1 MAQAGSLA
9 LLLVG
14 ASLFGV
20 ATRVA
25 FPPAAWIGI
34 AALVHG
40 SRSMRPLLGVPLLWL
55 ALYVSLGVARR
66 DTLPVPGP
74 IFMGIFAVEATIMTL
89 PFVVDRIVFPRIG
102 GVAATLVFP
111 MALVAAEFLRSRF
124 TPAAS
129 WGSIAYSQYGFMP
142 LMQVAAVAGIW
153 GITFV
158 VAWFA
163 STFELAW
170 SRSFSWTEIRGPVL
184 TYGVALVAIL
194 FVGCVRLMA
203 APTDRATIRTATLNR
218 PIDLF
223 APGEMTRISEGRVS
237 ASEREPF
244 KVKLSRLHDWFLE
257 GSRREARAGAR
268 LIVWPEQNLLVFDDD
283 EAAFLERARRLA
295 ADERVYLAMGMGTIH
310 LGDRLPFE
318 NKLVLIDP
326 SGQIVMSH
334 LKNRPVAGWEAN
346 IMRRGHDGIPVVA
359 TDAGRMAAPICF
371 EADFPDFIRQA
382 GQNDADLL
390 ILPVNDWKS
399 IKNIHF
405 QMHVFRAIENGVPL
419 VRAAASG
426 LSVAID
432 PWGRVLSMSDFYAA
446 GDRTM
451 TAQLPMGRIPTLY
464 ARSGDWFSWL
474 CVAGLAAML
483 SVVMIGTAQ
492 RAMVQSPPG
501 VQKARLAVHSER

>member
-1 MAQAGSLA
+1 MAQAGSLV

-25 FPPAAWIGI
+25 FPPAAWIGL
-34 AALVHG
+34 AALVHA
-40 SRSMRPLLGVPLLWL
+40 SRSMRTVPGVPLLWL
-55 ALYVSLGVARR
+55 ALYVSLGIAKR

-74 IFMGIFAVEATIMTL
+74 IYMVILAVEATIVTL
-89 PFVVDRIVFPRIG
+89 PFVVDRIVSPRIG

-111 MALVAAEFLRSRF
+111 MALVTAEFLRSRF

-170 SRSFSWTEIRGPVL
+170 SRGFNWTEIRGSVL
-184 TYGVALVAIL
+184 TCGVALLAIL
-194 FVGCVRLMA
+194 LAGCIRLMA
-203 APTDRATIRTATLNR
+203 APTDRASIRTATLNR

-223 APGEMTRISEGRVS
+223 GPGEMTKISEGRVS

-244 KVKLSRLHDWFLE
+244 NAKLSRLHDWFLE

-283 EAAFLERARRLA
+283 EPAFLERARRLA

-326 SGQIVMSH
+326 SGQIVTSH
-334 LKNRPVAGWEAN
+334 LKNRPVIGWEAS
-346 IMRRGHDGIPVVA
+346 IMRRGHEGVPVVA
-359 TDAGRMAAPICF
+359 TDTGRMAAAICF

-390 ILPVNDWKS
+390 ILPVNEWKS

-426 LSVAID
+426 LSAAID

-464 ARSGDWFSWL
+464 ARRSGDWFSWL
-474 CVAGLAAML
+474 CVAGLAAMFA
-483 SVVMIGTAQ
+483 VVMIGTAQ
-492 RAMVQSPPG
+492 RSVMQLMTRELFVFG
-501 VQKARLAVHSER
+501 RTK

>member
-1 MAQAGSLA
+1 MAQAGSL
-9 LLLVG
+9 LSLLVG

-20 ATRVA
+20 ASRLA
-25 FPPAAWIGI
+25 LPPAAWIGL
-34 AALVHG
+34 AALVHA
-40 SRSMRPLLGVPLLWL
+40 SRSISTVRGLPLFWL
-55 ALYVSLGVARR
+55 ALYVSLGIAKR
-66 DTLPVPGP
+66 DTLPIPVP
-74 IFMGIFAVEATIMTL
+74 IYMAITALEATIVTL
-89 PFVVDRIVFPRIG
+89 PFAVDRIVSPRLS

-153 GITFV
+153 SITFV
-158 VAWFA
+158 IAWFA
-163 STFELAW
+163 STFELAR
-170 SRSFSWTEIRGPVL
+170 SRGFNWTEIRGPVL
-184 TYGVALVAIL
+184 TYGIFVLTIL
-194 FVGCVRLMA
+194 CTGSIRLMA
-203 APTDRATIRTATLNR
+203 APTDRASIRTATLNR

-223 APGEMTRISEGRVS
+223 APGEMTKISEGRVS

-244 KVKLSRLHDWFLE
+244 RAKLLRLHDWFLE

-283 EAAFLERARRLA
+283 EPAFLARARRLA

-318 NKLVLIDP
+318 NKLVLVDP
-326 SGQIVMSH
+326 SGEVVTAH

-346 IMRRGHDGIPVVA
+346 IMRRGHDGIPVVP
-359 TDAGRMAAPICF
+359 TETGRMAAAICF

-390 ILPVNDWKS
+390 ILPVNEWKS
-399 IKNIHF
+399 IKNLHF

-426 LSVAID
+426 LSAAID
-432 PWGRVLSMSDFYAA
+432 PWGRVLSVSDFYSA

-451 TAQLPMGRIPTLY
+451 TAQVPVGRITTIY
-464 ARSGDWFSWL
+464 ARTGDWFSWV
-474 CVAGLAAML
+474 CVAGLATML
-483 SVVMIGTAQ
+483 AVALMGTAE
-492 RAMVQSPPG
+492 RSAMRVMMRELP
-501 VQKARLAVHSER
+501 VFARTK

>member
-1 MAQAGSLA
+1 MAQAGFILS
-9 LLLVG
+9 LLVG

-20 ATRVA
+20 ASRVA
-25 FPPAAWIGI
+25 FPPAAWIGL
-34 AALVHG
+34 AALVHA
-40 SRSMRPLLGVPLLWL
+40 SRSTRPVPGAALLWL
-55 ALYVSLGVARR
+55 VLYGALWIAKR
-66 DTLPVPGP
+66 DTSPVPGP
-74 IFMGIFAVEATIMTL
+74 IYLVVIAAEATIVTL
-89 PFVVDRIVFPRIG
+89 AFVADRIASPRIS
-102 GVAATLVFP
+102 GVLATLIFP
-111 MALVAAEFLRSRF
+111 MALVSAEFLRSRF

-142 LMQVAAVAGIW
+142 LMQLPALVGLW

-170 SRSFSWTEIRGPVL
+170 SRSFNWTDIRGPVL
-184 TYGVALVAIL
+184 TYGIVLVSIL
-194 FVGCVRLMA
+194 FAGWVRLMA
-203 APTDRATIRTATLNR
+203 APTDRASIRTATLNR

-237 ASEREPF
+237 AAERGPF
-244 KVKLSRLHDWFLE
+244 DAKLSRLHDWFLD

-283 EAAFLERARRLA
+283 EPAFLERARRLA
-295 ADERVYLAMGMGTIH
+295 ADEHVYLAMGMGTIH

-326 SGQIVMSH
+326 SGQIITSH
-334 LKNRPVAGWEAN
+334 LKNRPVAGWEAG

-359 TDAGRMAAPICF
+359 TVAGRMGAAICF
-371 EADFPDFIRQA
+371 EADFSDFMSQA
-382 GQNDADLL
+382 GRNDADLL
-390 ILPVNDWKS
+390 ILPVNDWRS

-405 QMHVFRAIENGVPL
+405 QMHVFRAIENGMPI

-426 LSVAID
+426 LSAAID
-432 PWGRVLSMSDFYAA
+432 PWGRVLSVSDYYAA

-464 ARSGDWFSWL
+464 ARTGDWFSWL

-483 SVVMIGTAQ
+483 AVVLVGKST
-492 RAMVQSPPG
+492 VVP
-501 VQKARLAVHSER
+501 

>member
-1 MAQAGSLA
+1 MAQAGSIIP
-9 LLLVG
+9 LLVG
-14 ASLFGV
+14 ASLLGV
-20 ATRVA
+20 ASRLA
-25 FPPAAWIGI
+25 FPPAAWIGL
-34 AALVHG
+34 AALVHV
-40 SRSMRPLLGVPLLWL
+40 SRTMRTIPGVPLLWL
-55 ALYVSLGVARR
+55 ALYVSLSIATR
-66 DTLPVPGP
+66 DTMPVPGP
-74 IFMGIFAVEATIMTL
+74 IYMVICAVEATIVTL
-89 PFVVDRIVFPRIG
+89 PFLVDRIVSPRVGI
-102 GVAATLVFP
+102 VAATLVFP
-111 MALVAAEFLRSRF
+111 TALVTAEFLRSRF

-153 GITFV
+153 GITFI

-170 SRSFSWTEIRGPVL
+170 SRSFSWTQIRGPVL

-194 FVGCVRLMA
+194 LAGCVRLMA
-203 APTDRATIRTATLNR
+203 APTDRASIRTATLNR

-237 ASEREPF
+237 AREREPF

-268 LIVWPEQNLLVFDDD
+268 LIVWPEQSLLVFDED
-283 EAAFLERARRLA
+283 EPAFLERATRLA

-310 LGDRLPFE
+310 LGERLPFE

-326 SGQIVMSH
+326 SGQIVTSH
-334 LKNRPVAGWEAN
+334 LKNRPVAGWEAK

-382 GQNDADLL
+382 GHNDADLL

-399 IKNIHF
+399 IRNIHF

-426 LSVAID
+426 LSGAID
-432 PWGRVLSMSDFYAA
+432 PWGRVLSVSDFYAA
-446 GDRTM
+446 GDHTM
-451 TAQLPMGRIPTLY
+451 TAQLPIGRIPTLY
-464 ARSGDWFSWL
+464 ARIGDWFSWL

-483 SVVMIGTAQ
+483 LVVMFGTAQ
-492 RAMVQSPPG
+492 QSG
-501 VQKARLAVHSER
+501 MRHVWRNWVVLRQTK

>member
-1 MAQAGSLA
+1 MVQASSL
-9 LLLVG
+9 LSLLVG
-14 ASLFGV
+14 AALFGV

-25 FPPAAWIGI
+25 FPAAAWIGL
-34 AALVHG
+34 AALVHA
-40 SRSMRPLLGVPLLWL
+40 SRSMRTVPGASILWL
-55 ALYVSLGVARR
+55 ALYASLGIAKR

-74 IFMGIFAVEATIMTL
+74 IYLAILAVEAIIVML
-89 PFVVDRIVFPRIG
+89 PLVVDRIVSPRIG
-102 GVAATLVFP
+102 GGAATLVFP
-111 MALVAAEFLRSRF
+111 IALVTAEFFRSRF

-129 WGSIAYSQYGFMP
+129 WGSIAYSQYGFLP

-163 STFELAW
+163 STAELAW
-170 SRSFSWTEIRGPVL
+170 SRGFNWTDIRGPVL
-184 TYGVALVAIL
+184 TYGIALAAIL
-194 FVGCVRLMA
+194 LAGSVRLMS
-203 APTDRATIRTATLNR
+203 APTDRPSIRTATLNR

-223 APGEMTRISEGRVS
+223 APGEITRISEGRVS
-237 ASEREPF
+237 ATEREPF
-244 KVKLSRLHDWFLE
+244 GAKLSHLHDWLLE

-268 LIVWPEQNLLVFDDD
+268 LIVWPEQSLLVFDDD
-283 EAAFLERARRLA
+283 EPAFLERAKSLA
-295 ADERVYLAMGMGTIH
+295 GDERVYLAMGMGTIH
-310 LGDRLPFE
+310 LGDRLPLE

-326 SGQIVMSH
+326 SGQIVTSH
-334 LKNRPVAGWEAN
+334 LKNRPVSGWEATN
-346 IMRRGHDGIPVVA
+346 MRRGHEGVPVVA
-359 TDAGRMAAPICF
+359 TAVGRMAGAICF

-390 ILPVNDWKS
+390 ILPVNEWQS
-399 IKNIHF
+399 IKDIHF
-405 QMHVFRAIENGVPL
+405 QMHVFRAIENGVPI

-451 TAQLPMGRIPTLY
+451 TAQLPVGRIPTLY

-474 CVAGLAAML
+474 CVASLAAML
-483 SVVMIGTAQ
+483 AVVMIGTAQ
-492 RAMVQSPPG
+492 RSVMQHVTRELLVFWRRPG
-501 VQKARLAVHSER
+501 

>member
-1 MAQAGSLA
+1 MAQTGSILS
-9 LLLVG
+9 LLVG

-20 ATRVA
+20 ATRLA
-25 FPPAAWIGI
+25 FPPAAWIGL
-34 AALVHG
+34 AALVHA
-40 SRSMRPLLGVPLLWL
+40 SRSIPAMSGATFLWL
-55 ALYVSLGVARR
+55 ALYASLAIANR
-66 DTLPVPGP
+66 DTLPVPLPVFLLIVVG
-74 IFMGIFAVEATIMTL
+74 ESTIVTL
-89 PFVVDRIVFPRIG
+89 PFVIDRIASPRIG
-102 GVAATLVFP
+102 GALATLIFP
-111 MALVAAEFLRSRF
+111 MALVTAEFLRSRL
-124 TPAAS
+124 TSGAS
-129 WGSIAYSQYGFMP
+129 WWSIAYSQYVFMP
-142 LMQVAAVAGIW
+142 LMQLSAVVGIG

-170 SRSFSWTEIRGPVL
+170 SRGFNWTEIRGPVL
-184 TYGVALVAIL
+184 TSTIVVVSIL
-194 FVGCVRLMA
+194 LAGGVRLMA
-203 APTDRATIRTATLNR
+203 APTDRASIRTATLNR

-223 APGEMTRISEGRVS
+223 APGEITRISEGRV
-237 ASEREPF
+237 AATERERF
-244 KVKLSRLHDWFLE
+244 NGKLSRLHDWFLE

-283 EAAFLERARRLA
+283 EPAFLERARRLA

-326 SGQIVMSH
+326 SGHIVTSH
-334 LKNRPVAGWEAN
+334 LKNRPVIGWEAS
-346 IMRRGHDGIPVVA
+346 IMRRGHEGVPVVA
-359 TDAGRMAAPICF
+359 TETGRMAAAICF

-382 GQNDADLL
+382 GHNDADLL
-390 ILPVNDWKS
+390 ILPVNEWKS

-426 LSVAID
+426 LSAAVD
-432 PWGRVLSMSDFYAA
+432 PWGRVFGVSDFYAA

-451 TAQLPMGRIPTLY
+451 TAQLPMGRVPTLY
-464 ARSGDWFSWL
+464 AQSGDWFSWL

-483 SVVMIGTAQ
+483 SVVVLGIEKTSVKQLMTRELFVFGRT
-492 RAMVQSPPG
+492 
-501 VQKARLAVHSER
+501 K

>member
-1 MAQAGSLA
+1 MAQAGSLV

-20 ATRVA
+20 ASRVA
-25 FPPAAWIGI
+25 FPPAAWIGL
-34 AALVHG
+34 AALLHA
-40 SRSMRPLLGVPLLWL
+40 SRSVRSLPGAPFLWL
-55 ALYVSLGVARR
+55 ALYVSLGIAKR

-74 IFMGIFAVEATIMTL
+74 IYLAILAVEAMIVTL
-89 PFVVDRIVFPRIG
+89 PFVVDRMVSPRIG

-111 MALVAAEFLRSRF
+111 MALVTAEFLRSRF

-129 WGSIAYSQYGFMP
+129 WGSIAYSQYGFTP

-170 SRSFSWTEIRGPVL
+170 SRGFNWTDIRGPVL
-184 TYGVALVAIL
+184 TCGAALVAIL
-194 FVGCVRLMA
+194 LAGSVRLMA
-203 APTDRATIRTATLNR
+203 APTDRASIRTATLNR

-223 APGEMTRISEGRVS
+223 APGEMTQISEGRVS
-237 ASEREPF
+237 ASERELF
-244 KVKLSRLHDWFLE
+244 GAKLSRLHDWFLE

-283 EAAFLERARRLA
+283 EPAFLERARRLA
-295 ADERVYLAMGMGTIH
+295 ADEHVYLAMGMGTIH

-318 NKLVLIDP
+318 NKLVLVDP
-326 SGQIVMSH
+326 SGQIVTSH
-334 LKNRPVAGWEAN
+334 LKNRPVIGWEAG
-346 IMRRGHDGIPVVA
+346 IMRRGHEGVPVVA
-359 TDAGRMAAPICF
+359 TDTGRMAAAICF

-382 GQNDADLL
+382 GRNDADLL
-390 ILPVNDWKS
+390 ILPVNEWKS

-419 VRAAASG
+419 VRAAADG

-432 PWGRVLSMSDFYAA
+432 PWGRVLGMSDYYVA

-451 TAQLPMGRIPTLY
+451 TAQLPLGRIPTLY

-474 CVAGLAAML
+474 CVAGLAAMI

-492 RAMVQSPPG
+492 RSAMQLMTRELFVSG
-501 VQKARLAVHSER
+501 RTK

>member
-1 MAQAGSLA
+1 MAQAGSL
-9 LLLVG
+9 LSLLVG

-20 ATRVA
+20 ASRLG
-25 FPPAAWIGI
+25 FPPAAWIGL
-34 AALVHG
+34 AALVHA
-40 SRSMRPLLGVPLLWL
+40 SRSVRAVPGVPLLWL
-55 ALYVSLGVARR
+55 ALYVSLGIAKR
-66 DTLPVPGP
+66 DTLPIPVP
-74 IFMGIFAVEATIMTL
+74 IYMAILVVEATIVTL
-89 PFVVDRIVFPRIG
+89 PFVVDRIVSPRFG
-102 GVAATLVFP
+102 GVVATLVFP

-129 WGSIAYSQYGFMP
+129 WGSIAYSQYGFLP

-158 VAWFA
+158 VAWSA

-170 SRSFSWTEIRGPVL
+170 SRGFDWTEIRGSVL
-184 TYGVALVAIL
+184 TYGVALLAIL
-194 FVGCVRLMA
+194 LTGSIRLMA
-203 APTDRATIRTATLNR
+203 APTDRASIRTATLNR

-223 APGEMTRISEGRVS
+223 EPGEMTKISEGRIS

-244 KVKLSRLHDWFLE
+244 GAKLSRLHDWFLE

-283 EAAFLERARRLA
+283 EPAFLARARRLA

-318 NKLVLIDP
+318 NKLVLVDP
-326 SGQIVMSH
+326 SGQIVTAH
-334 LKNRPVAGWEAN
+334 LKNRPVAGWEAS

-359 TDAGRMAAPICF
+359 TDTGRMAAAICF

-382 GQNDADLL
+382 GQHRADLL
-390 ILPVNDWKS
+390 ILPVNEWKS

-426 LSVAID
+426 LSGAVD

-451 TAQLPMGRIPTLY
+451 TAQLPLGRIPTLY
-464 ARSGDWFSWL
+464 ARTGDWFSWL

-483 SVVMIGTAQ
+483 AVVMIGTAQ
-492 RAMVQSPPG
+492 RSVMQLMTRELFVFG
-501 VQKARLAVHSER
+501 RTK